1 MKILLV
7 VTGIGDTDIVQR
19 DDHFFLMRRMSSETL
34 YMSFATAAVYILTAL
49 SLLTNLLHSRSSM
62 PL

>member
-7 VTGIGDTDIVQR
+7 VTGIGDTDIVQQ
-19 DDHFFLMRRMSSETL
+19 DDQFFLMRRISSETL
-34 YMSFATAAVYILTAL
+34 YMSFATAAGYILTAL
-49 SLLTNLLHSRSSM
+49 SLLTNLLHPKSSM